1 MLTYRKNLRRLPWP
15 STPESASQGTNE
27 YEWDLAPSLFI
38 CFRWSGAH
46 NDGLSNY
53 GTTTLT
59 VDVSLYE
66 APEGGK
72 GGWL

>member
-1 MLTYRKNLRRLPWP
+1 MPAFSKCSLAKRASSAFSSAGALLPNH
-15 STPESASQGTNE
+15 SRGFAT
-27 YEWDLAPSLFI
+27 AP
-38 CFRWSGAH
+38 
-46 NDGLSNY
+46 Y